1 MRENQDFNR
10 MSMANYG
17 REVEVPIPREDDI
30 PLRRDEYPSMR
41 EYIDEHIRLETFRR
55 SRGGLQGTDF
65 ERWNQDTNRNHK
77 KIFLFYK
84 KLYEKYLDTI
94 TDEEIERILREQ
106 GLTDADR
113 RVVFSP
119 GSPSVDMIQNIIQG
133 YRRIFNDIYGLTGRM
148 FYPEGNPRLFTGG
161 IFSPAHVQPYI
172 NDLFNKYMRL
182 NKKIEIVMKLLDKCC
197 KSSNFI
203 DLKNEMEDTGQGN
216 LFRSLFSDILPEAS
230 GKRKHRK
237 THKKNKSI

>member
-1 MRENQDFNR
+1 

-17 REVEVPIPREDDI
+17 RAVEVPIPREDDI
-30 PLRRDEYPSMR
+30 PLGRDEYPSMR
-41 EYIDEHIRLETFRR
+41 EYIDEQIRLQ
-55 SRGGLQGTDF
+55 SIHRGGLQGTDF
-65 ERWNQDTNRNHK
+65 ERWNQDSNRNQK

-119 GSPSVDMIQNIIQG
+119 GSPSVDIIQNIIQG
-133 YRRIFNDIYGLTGRM
+133 YRRILNDIYGLTSGRHLY
-148 FYPEGNPRLFTGG
+148 YPEGEPTLIAGG

-172 NDLFNKYMRL
+172 NDLFKKYMRL

-203 DLKNEMEDTGQGN
+203 DLKNEMEDIGQGN
-216 LFRSLFSDILPEAS
+216 LFRSLFPYILPEAS

-237 THKKNKSI
+237 THKKKKSI